1 MRVHPFL
8 QVFLRQRLPIPVSY
22 THLDVYKRQ
31 EQVTKYHRTFTTYIS
46 VLLKKG
52 FRLVDVEEPQ
62 PPEEMLDTVPGM
74 KDEMRR
80 PMMFLVSAQKE
91 K

>member
-1 MRVHPFL
+1 MFL
-8 QVFLRQRLPIPVSY
+8 G
-22 THLDVYKRQ
+22 

-80 PMMFLVSAQKE
+80 PMMFIVSAQKE

>member
-1 MRVHPFL
+1 MFL
-8 QVFLRQRLPIPVSY
+8 GEP
-22 THLDVYKRQ
+22 
-31 EQVTKYHRTFTTYIS
+31 VTKYHRTFTTYIS

-74 KDEMRR
+74 KDENA
-80 PMMFLVSAQKE
+80 PAHDDFLVSAQKE